1 MIKNLQAQL
10 SRALATRTLVRIE
23 RSVESGCV
31 DGYVVAVAK
40 KWLVMLVLG
49 DGVTFVGYQAY
60 RLTDLAVLTTPA
72 PYAAFQE
79 AVIRKRKLPRKTP
92 RGLQL
97 FSTGALLSSANEK
110 FSLISIYCEEKDP
123 DICHIGR
130 VATISRTSVMLNEVT
145 PNAAWKSGLSTY
157 PLAQITRV
165 DFGGPYEEAL
175 ALVAGSL
182 ARELRRKK

>member
-10 SRALATRTLVRIE
+10 SRALTTRTLVRIE
-23 RSVESGCV
+23 RSLESCCV
-31 DGYVVAVAK
+31 DGYVVALSK

-60 RLTDLAVLTTPA
+60 RLTDLAALTTPA

-79 AVIRKRKLPRKTP
+79 AVIRKRKLRRTIPRK
-92 RGLQL
+92 LDL
-97 FSTGALLSSANEK
+97 SSTVALLSSANAK
-110 FSLISIYCEEKDP
+110 FPLITIHCEEKNP
-123 DICHIGR
+123 ELCHIGR
-130 VATISRTSVMLNEVT
+130 VAATSRTSVMLNEVT
-145 PNAAWKSGLSTY
+145 PSATWESGLSTY

-182 ARELRRKK
+182 RLSEKAG